1 MLNLKEAYH
10 VGKEMYSIHNAAFK
24 KNNQTSSIPGIVIM
38 SYNNNQIHHARLT
51 KVGHGFLSIRD
62 NRRKGYASESK
73 YMFKSCMIH
82 WSYIGHHFFFYHS
95 MLDLTTQT
103 TSAPVSETT
112 SIFIFIEI
120 FTF

>member
-24 KNNQTSSIPGIVIM
+24 KNNQTSSIPGIVII

-62 NRRKGYASESK
+62 NGRKGYASESK

-82 WSYIGHHFFFYHS
+82 WSYIGHHFFFII
-95 MLDLTTQT
+95 QCW
-103 TSAPVSETT
+103 
-112 SIFIFIEI
+112 I
-120 FTF
+120 